1 MRSKINLLKSSTFE
15 SRYPRLVMVQS
26 SSMMLVE
33 MIDGKNEAQTHVN
46 PVDFANSI
54 EPSSFEYGPN
64 WHDLIQVHVQFAS
77 KTLPDHESI
86 NRNGFC
92 VKNLEIFLREKFG

>member
-1 MRSKINLLKSSTFE
+1 
-15 SRYPRLVMVQS
+15 
-26 SSMMLVE
+26 ML
-33 MIDGKNEAQTHVN
+33 IDVIDDELDAPAHLNPAQF
-46 PVDFANSI
+46 PNSI